1 MPVSLSYRLANTGYT
16 KIYAYSEVFTGSA
29 IISSGSATQYG
40 AITFQLSD
48 LPGATNL
55 ATLYDKY
62 RFKSVEVLFR
72 ATGMQMNTTTGGSN
86 DAPDFTTVIDF
97 DNSTAPTSITQ
108 LQRYSTAKVT
118 TATSNHYRH
127 FLPRTVRPVYISGV
141 STGYCEGDPTEW
153 LDLAYPTIPHYA
165 LLYALGFG
173 GSNSTFAL
181 IPTIRYV
188 VEFAATR

>member
-1 MPVSLSYRLANTGYT
+1 MPVQIDYRIANTGYSKRYT
-16 KIYAYSEVFTGSA
+16 YSEIFTGSA
-29 IISSGSATQYG
+29 VISTAATTQFG
-40 AITFQLSD
+40 AVTFQLSD
-48 LPGATNL
+48 LPAATSL
-55 ATLYDKY
+55 STLYDKY

-72 ATGMQMNTTTGGSN
+72 ATGMQMNTSTGGSN

-97 DNSTAPTSITQ
+97 DNASVPTTITQ

-141 STGYCEGDPTEW
+141 STGYAEGDATEW
-153 LDLAYPTIPHYA
+153 LDLSYPNIPHYA

-181 IPTIRYV
+181 IPTIKYV
-188 VEFAATR
+188 VEFAASR